1 MTSDSPS
8 VLVLAGGISHER
20 DVSLRSGRRVADAL
34 LERGGKVTVRE
45 PDARLLRS
53 LASGEWDVVWP
64 ALHGASGEDGALLAL
79 LEASGVRFVGS
90 DHRAARLAGGKPVA
104 KTLIANAGGV
114 TPHGIALSRET
125 FRELGAPAVLETLRS
140 SFPLPLVVKP
150 SRGGSAQGVGIV
162 RQADALSRAMVD
174 AYTYG
179 DDVLVEHYVDGTEL
193 AVGVL
198 DDDEGPRALPP
209 VEIVPVSGNYDF
221 AARYNAGETRFFAP
235 ERISEVAAANAAELA
250 LLAHRALGLRH
261 LSRVDMIIDAD
272 DRAWFLEG
280 NVLAGLTGPSLLPLA
295 IEAEGGTLGE
305 VYEALARHAMARTDQ
320 PA

>member
-1 MTSDSPS
+1 MTSESPS

-34 LERGGKVTVRE
+34 LERGWRVTVRE
-45 PDARLLRS
+45 PDAQLLGS
-53 LASGEWDVVWP
+53 LATGEWDIVWP

-79 LEASGVRFVGS
+79 LESSGTRFVGS
-90 DHRAARLAGGKPVA
+90 DHRAARLAWDKPVA
-104 KTLIANAGGV
+104 KTLVANAGGV
-114 TPHGIALSRET
+114 TPHGIALSRDT
-125 FRELGAPAVLETLRS
+125 FRELGAPAVLEMLRS

-162 RQADALSRAMVD
+162 RETDALPRAMVD

-179 DDVLVEHYVDGTEL
+179 DDVLVEHHIAGTEV
-193 AVGVL
+193 AVGVV
-198 DDDEGPRALPP
+198 DTGHGPRALPA
-209 VEIVPVSGNYDF
+209 VEIVPVAGDYDF

-235 ERISEVAAANAAELA
+235 ARISEAGARNAAELA

-261 LSRVDMIIDAD
+261 YSRTDMIIDGE
-272 DRAWFLEG
+272 DRAWFLE
-280 NVLAGLTGPSLLPLA
+280 VDVIPGLTETSLLPLA
-295 IEAEGGTLGE
+295 VEAEGETLGE
-305 VYEALARHAMARTDQ
+305 VYESIARHAMETADQ